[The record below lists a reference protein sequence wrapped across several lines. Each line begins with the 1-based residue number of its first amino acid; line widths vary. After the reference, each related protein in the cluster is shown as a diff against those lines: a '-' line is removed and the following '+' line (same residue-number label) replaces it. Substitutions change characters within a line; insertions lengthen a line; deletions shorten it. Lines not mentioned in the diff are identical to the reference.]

1 MIKEIGQL
9 KNDRTK
15 CKSNQT
21 TFMPLTSFF
30 ALLDNPQPHWKK
42 TLSGF
47 GQSICFF
54 RTSLKNERSMY
65 ERHLNI
71 C

>member
-42 TLSGF
+42 NPFWIWTIYL
-47 GQSICFF
+47 FF

>member
-47 GQSICFF
+47 GQSICF
-54 RTSLKNERSMY
+54 LGQV
-65 ERHLNI
+65 
-71 C
+71 

>member
-30 ALLDNPQPHWKK
+30 C
-42 TLSGF
+42 TF
-47 GQSICFF
+47 GQPATPLEKNPFWIWTIYLFF